1 MTLQTSIEHIQGDT
15 AVITFVGKLTL
26 GMNLKMTDDQIQ
38 TLVEEGVSRMVLD
51 LTAVPYMD
59 SAGLGMLVHTNG
71 LVLRSGGMLRLCGVG
86 ERVAAL
92 LKLTKMD
99 GILSLDADAD
109 ASLAALGVSAK

>member
-1 MTLQTSIEHIQGDT
+1 MTLQTSIERIHADA
-15 AVITFVGKLTL
+15 AVITFVGNLTL
-26 GMNLKMTDDQIQ
+26 GMNLKMTDDQIH

-51 LTAVPYMD
+51 LTAVPYAD

-71 LVLRSGGMLRLCGVG
+71 LVLRSGGMLRLCGVS

-99 GILSLDADAD
+99 AVLSVDPDAG
-109 ASLAALGVSAK
+109 ASLAALGFSAK